1 MALSIWRTPQ
11 GDARESKVM
20 QRHEQLA
27 GINETLGEYAE
38 LLEGVSTERAHLLK
52 TISELQL
59 KNAELAVG
67 KALYADLELELA
79 EMRKVSQQ
87 AVDAVAEN
95 RKLKSQLAEAKRENA
110 EFAAEARFLR
120 QENGVLKGQLTK
132 LRNKEGNH
140 TPQQPSER
148 SDDDAS

>member
-1 MALSIWRTPQ
+1 
-11 GDARESKVM
+11 M

-67 KALYADLELELA
+67 KALYADLEIELA

-95 RKLKSQLAEAKRENA
+95 RRLQRQLEEEQRLRRALDE
-110 EFAAEARFLR
+110 EARDLR
-120 QENGVLKGQLTK
+120 QEVGVLKGQLTK

-148 SDDDAS
+148 RNDDAS

>member
-67 KALYADLELELA
+67 KALYADLEIELA

-95 RKLKSQLAEAKRENA
+95 RRLQRQLEEEQRLRRALDE
-110 EFAAEARFLR
+110 EARDLR
-120 QENGVLKGQLTK
+120 QEVGVLKGQLTK

-148 SDDDAS
+148 RNDDAS